1 MGEMAFYFAAC
12 DVAVIGG
19 SFLPLGG
26 QNLIEGLA
34 CGAPVVIGPSMYNF
48 AEATRLALEARAA
61 IQAGDAAAALRE
73 ALALLE
79 DPARRAQ
86 MAAAGKR
93 LCEAHRG
100 ATARHLA
107 VCLRLLP
114 GAARG

>member
-1 MGEMAFYFAAC
+1 MF
-12 DVAVIGG
+12 
-19 SFLPLGG
+19 
-26 QNLIEGLA
+26 
-34 CGAPVVIGPSMYNF
+34 NF

-73 ALALLE
+73 ALGLLR
-79 DPARRAQ
+79 DPARRQQ

-107 VCLRLLP
+107 VCRRLLTA
-114 GAARG
+114 GRG